1 MTKRVTAIALLA
13 ACAAA
18 VPATASA
25 RDMGSVRARAVSWAI
40 AHAGLHERGTT
51 NRSPQIDRWERD
63 MGIRIGQPWCGAFVH
78 QAFLRA
84 GLRLSARLIDPDRS
98 YRDAQAHRRHLRAIP
113 IRSVRRGDLLFFAF
127 RPGLLASHFAIVRGR
142 PAQRAGRHGRGQR
155 VERVAPGAARRAVPG
170 ARRARHRLTAA
181 ERPWPSTTTSSRP
194 TRSSRSAAAAR
205 SRAWRS

>member
-1 MTKRVTAIALLA
+1 MTKPAAAIALLIIVA
-13 ACAAA
+13 AM
-18 VPATASA
+18 PATASA
-25 RDMGSVRARAVSWAI
+25 QDMGAVRDRAVRWAV

-51 NRSPQIDRWERD
+51 NRSAQIDRWERD

-98 YRDAQAHRRHLRAIP
+98 YRYAQANRRHLRAIP

-142 PAQRAGRHGRGQR
+142 PRNDRVPTVEGNVSNASRLELRGVQYP
-155 VERVAPGAARRAVPG
+155 VLAARVTG
-170 ARRARHRLTAA
+170 
-181 ERPWPSTTTSSRP
+181 
-194 TRSSRSAAAAR
+194 
-205 SRAWRS
+205 